1 MMKQFAVP
9 MKILVVLA
17 SVVAFVEL
25 VDAGASP
32 PQVTVS
38 FLPFVLEK
46 WRRQFRHSLFS
57 CITLSRLESMGAQM
71 APSK

>member
-1 MMKQFAVP
+1 MLLMMKQFAVP

-38 FLPFVLEK
+38 FLPFVLE
-46 WRRQFRHSLFS
+46 R
-57 CITLSRLESMGAQM
+57 
-71 APSK
+71 

>member
-1 MMKQFAVP
+1 MLLMMKQFAVP

-38 FLPFVLEK
+38 FLPFVLER
-46 WRRQFRHSLFS
+46 WRRQCSFVTHSL
-57 CITLSRLESMGAQM
+57 L
-71 APSK
+71 K